1 MTVPI
6 TNVGLSAIQ
15 TNFGGANPIALSEYY
30 RGGANVPASQGNGG
44 YGVVAASGPLSVGTF
59 RNQEKVF
66 TTAYT
71 ISVDT
76 TNLNL
81 ITLLTS
87 LGWDGIVPVRMDVT
101 INSGIVVSSNN
112 TAIPA
117 LAIGSALP
125 SGSIVRIYNYGYII
139 GMGGAGGNGNTGH
152 IDTSGGKYSGMIMDT
167 PYTSGLPGG
176 PAIVYSGT
184 LPAASPIQLFNYGTI
199 GGGGGGGGGAYSVVQ
214 VSSPGGGGGQT
225 GRTNSAGG
233 GGNFGSYPGTFAGAG
248 PGLVPSGH
256 GNSGPGGGWG
266 GYGGVGS
273 AWPGDW
279 TATNGGAGG
288 AAIVGVAGFTV
299 SVVGTRYGS
308 VS

>member
-139 GMGGAGGNGNTGH
+139 GMGGQGGHGSIGTWTTIKGL
-152 IDTSGGKYSGMIMDT
+152 
-167 PYTSGLPGG
+167 PYYQMTVGPTSGLPGG
-176 PAIVYSGT
+176 PALAYTGT
-184 LPAASPIQLFNYGTI
+184 LPTSAPIQLFNYGTI
-199 GGGGGGGGGAYSVVQ
+199 GGGGGGGGGAASLAQAYG
-214 VSSPGGGGGQT
+214 PDGGGGRS
-225 GRTNSAGG
+225 GRTNTVVPGVWG
-233 GGNFGSYPGTFAGAG
+233 YPGTFAGAG
-248 PGLVPSGH
+248 PGLVPTGH

-279 TATNGGAGG
+279 TASYGGGGG

>member
-139 GMGGAGGNGNTGH
+139 GMGGQGGHGSIGTWTTTKGL
-152 IDTSGGKYSGMIMDT
+152 
-167 PYTSGLPGG
+167 PYYQMTVGPTSGLPGG
-176 PAIVYSGT
+176 PALAYTGT
-184 LPAASPIQLFNYGTI
+184 LPTSAPIQLFNYGTI
-199 GGGGGGGGGAYSVVQ
+199 GGGGGGGGGAASLSQAYG
-214 VSSPGGGGGQT
+214 PDGGGGRS
-225 GRTNSAGG
+225 GRTNTVVPGVWG
-233 GGNFGSYPGTFAGAG
+233 YPGTFAGAG
-248 PGLVPSGH
+248 PGLVPTGH

-279 TATNGGAGG
+279 TASYGGGGG

>member
-139 GMGGAGGNGNTGH
+139 GMGGQGGHGSIGTLNTTKGLPFYQM
-152 IDTSGGKYSGMIMDT
+152 TVG
-167 PYTSGLPGG
+167 PTSGLPGG
-176 PAIVYSGT
+176 PALAYTGT
-184 LPAASPIQLFNYGTI
+184 LPTSAPIQLFNYGTI
-199 GGGGGGGGGAYSVVQ
+199 GGGGGGGGGAASLAQAYG
-214 VSSPGGGGGQT
+214 PDGGGGQS
-225 GRTNSAGG
+225 GRTNTVVPGVWG
-233 GGNFGSYPGTFAGAG
+233 YPGTFAGAG

-279 TATNGGAGG
+279 TASYGGGGG